1 MGNKVQ
7 VGVHMTPLYLLTNHY
22 FEIFRKKKNS
32 MGKTFSKIEQNRAKF
47 QPIFNLKTVLNSENI
62 GELFFERRSGVG
74 VKISPIPSLLL
85 LENEMLENRTN
96 RFFAIFQFFDRDFGV
111 FRKKMGQI

>member
-1 MGNKVQ
+1 
-7 VGVHMTPLYLLTNHY
+7 
-22 FEIFRKKKNS
+22 
-32 MGKTFSKIEQNRAKF
+32 MGKTFSKIERNRAKF

-85 LENEMLENRTN
+85 LEMLKNRTN
-96 RFFAIFQFFDRDFGV
+96 RFFVIFRFFDRDFGV
-111 FRKKMGQI
+111 FRKVMGPI